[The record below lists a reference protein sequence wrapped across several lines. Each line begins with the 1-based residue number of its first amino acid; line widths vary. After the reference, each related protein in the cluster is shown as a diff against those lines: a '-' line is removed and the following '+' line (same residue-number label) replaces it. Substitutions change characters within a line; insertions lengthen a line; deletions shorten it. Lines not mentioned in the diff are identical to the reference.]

1 MEPWVLIPIV
11 AIIMWGIQGVAR
23 ALRGVPEPRAHRRG
37 GRDLSAGE
45 PARALDESVRTELE
59 QLRQRVA
66 ELEERQDFT
75 ERMLTR
81 GSQGGPG
88 GP

>member
-1 MEPWVLIPIV
+1 MEPWVLIPVV

-23 ALRGVPEPRAHRRG
+23 ALRGVPDPRGRGHR
-37 GRDLSAGE
+37 GRDVAAGAE
-45 PARALDESVRTELE
+45 AREIDESVRTELE

-81 GSQGGPG
+81 GSQGGTG

>member
-1 MEPWVLIPIV
+1 VEPWVLIPIV
-11 AIIMWGIQGVAR
+11 GIIMWGIQGVAR
-23 ALRGVPEPRAHRRG
+23 VLRGVPEPRAHRRA
-37 GRDLSAGE
+37 GRDVAGE
-45 PARALDESVRTELE
+45 PPPALDESVRSELE

-81 GSQGGPG
+81 GSQGDTG